1 MKSSFPTELKVSDVS
16 PVLKKDDA
24 LKTKNY
30 KPVSVLPV
38 VSKIFERLMYK
49 QMSLHVDRFLSPF
62 LCGYRKGFST
72 QQALMSLLEK
82 WKIVLDRKEYAGA
95 ILMGLPKAS
104 GALNHDFFITK
115 LYVYGF
121 LEESFNLIKSYRA
134 NRWQRAKVNIS
145 FSSWSELLLGVPQ
158 GWVFGHLLFNIY
170 INDLFY
176 ITVSRNVCNYADDT
190 TFHACDSDLGNLIS
204 RLEHDSMLA
213 I

>member
-104 GALNHDFFITK
+104 GTLNHDLFITK
-115 LYVYGF
+115 LHVYGF

-158 GWVFGHLLFNIY
+158 G
-170 INDLFY
+170 
-176 ITVSRNVCNYADDT
+176 
-190 TFHACDSDLGNLIS
+190 
-204 RLEHDSMLA
+204 
-213 I
+213 

>member
-1 MKSSFPTELKVSDVS
+1 M
-16 PVLKKDDA
+16 
-24 LKTKNY
+24 
-30 KPVSVLPV
+30 LPV

-190 TFHACDSDLGNLIS
+190 IFHACDSDLGNLIS